1 MNDIIQELQ
10 KQRKLVSSDSALDP
24 QLAHLLHLDSKQL
37 YSSSSGWLSWSFSMA
52 SHLLSVAFSSLTGSI
67 QSHPSSNADNEHSH
81 SGLLIK
87 EVFDNAQS
95 RIMSSLAQFQ
105 SSNVDSVLSLQEFQS
120 VIQSAYPSLNNLEDT
135 LLVLSGL
142 KRSKIVN
149 FEVLHAQNVLIK
161 VLPSA
166 LQKSASI
173 HITDADKGI
182 YVVKQAVHLVEKQ
195 NDNVLSKIQIY
206 ESQIK
211 SSLQRGNR
219 QMAILLL
226 KQKKVLEQT
235 AVKQTEKLHNL
246 QIVLMNIQ
254 TAANDV
260 AIVNALKSGN
270 DALKSIMRQSDL
282 NIDSVDRVMDEIN
295 ELSQDLN
302 DIDAAISQQPSGVMQ
317 DLDDDELMAELD
329 QLLLEE
335 EQEKDQRLD
344 EDRDQQKIARDKAQE
359 EQRVQQQLQQIS
371 GAQSVPQ
378 GVGIKSD
385 SNSVAIESHASKM
398 LSE

>member
-10 KQRKLVSSDSALDP
+10 RQRKLVASDSILDP
-24 QLAHLLHLDSKQL
+24 QLAQLLHQNSGQ
-37 YSSSSGWLSWSFSMA
+37 SSSGWLSWSFSMA
-52 SHLLSVAFSSLTGSI
+52 SHLLSMSFTSLTGSI
-67 QSHPSSNADNEHSH
+67 QSHSSNAGNEHSH
-81 SGLLIK
+81 SGILIK

-95 RIMSSLAQFQ
+95 RIQSSLAQFQ
-105 SSNVDSVLSLQEFQS
+105 STNVDAIMSLQEFQAI
-120 VIQSAYPSLNNLEDT
+120 IQSAYPSLNSLEDA
-135 LLVLSGL
+135 LLLLSGL
-142 KRSKIVN
+142 KRNRIVN

-161 VLPSA
+161 IQPSA
-166 LQKSASI
+166 LQKSTSN

-195 NDNVLSKIQIY
+195 NENVSSKIQIY

-211 SSLQRGNR
+211 ASLQRGNR

-270 DALKSIMRQSDL
+270 VALKSIMKQSDL
-282 NIDSVDRVMDEIN
+282 NIDSVDSVMDEIN

-302 DIDAAISQQPSGVMQ
+302 EIDTAISQQPSGVMQ
-317 DLDDDELMAELD
+317 DMDDDELMAELD

-335 EQEKDQRLD
+335 EEDQRLM
-344 EDRDQQKIARDKAQE
+344 EDRNQLKTVVDKVKE

-378 GVGIKSD
+378 GVGIESD
-385 SNSVAIESHASKM
+385 SNSVAIEGHASKM